1 MPMDDGGG
9 VMMMMMTGK
18 GTAKP
23 AQHVF
28 NFFRFKNYLFYRLKN
43 QKCFCDSKKQV
54 VWEHNVLTY
63 VDVETINFLDSK

>member
-28 NFFRFKNYLFYRLKN
+28 NFFSFQKLFIL
-43 QKCFCDSKKQV
+43 QA
-54 VWEHNVLTY
+54 
-63 VDVETINFLDSK
+63 